1 MKLDLQNKKVL
12 SWLILIAL
20 SLTWGSSYILIKRGL
35 VAFEPLQ
42 VTGVRLLVSAMAFVP
57 LLLILKRKI
66 TWKNWKLYFLVGL
79 TGNAIPAL
87 MFAIAQ
93 TQLSSA
99 LTGVLNSVTPLATF
113 VIGFLLFKLPFKSH
127 KLLGVVVGLAGAF
140 LLIWFGKESGA
151 ASNPFYAGFV
161 LIAAI
166 CYAISSNTVATN
178 LKGFGSIEI
187 SGASF
192 VMISPLAIGI
202 FIYSGVWETAT
213 THPEGWASFG
223 YISLLALA
231 GTVMASILFYK
242 LVHLTGAVFSS
253 FVSYLM
259 PVVATTWGIL
269 DGEPVTLFSLSGMVL
284 ILLGVYVA
292 RKD

>member
-1 MKLDLQNKKVL
+1 M
-12 SWLILIAL
+12 SWLLLIVL

-35 VAFEPLQ
+35 VAFEPPSGNRSQ
-42 VTGVRLLVSAMAFVP
+42 TPGFCAAFVP
-57 LLLILKRKI
+57 LLVILKRKI

-161 LIAAI
+161 LVAAI

-202 FIYSGVWETAT
+202 FIYSGVWETT
-213 THPEGWASFG
+213 ITHPEGWASFG

-259 PVVATTWGIL
+259 PVVATSWGIL
-269 DGEPVTLFSLSGMVL
+269 DGEPVTLYSLSGMVL
-284 ILLGVYVA
+284 ILLGVYIA

>member
-1 MKLDLQNKKVL
+1 MKEYLQNKTVL
-12 SWLILIAL
+12 SWVLLLVL

-35 VAFEPLQ
+35 VAFQPLQ
-42 VTGVRLLVSAMAFVP
+42 VASIRLVVSAMAFIP
-57 LLLILKRKI
+57 LLIILKRKI

-113 VIGFLLFKLPFKSH
+113 VIGFLIFRLPFKWH
-127 KLLGVVVGLAGAF
+127 KLLGVVVGLGGAF
-140 LLIWFGKESGA
+140 IIKKKRKASGA

-161 LIAAI
+161 LVAAI
-166 CYAISSNTVATN
+166 CYAISSNTVASF
-178 LKGFGSIEI
+178 LKNYGSIEI

-192 VMISPLAIGI
+192 VMISPLAI
-202 FIYSGVWETAT
+202 FLFWYSGVMETT
-213 THPEGWASFG
+213 LTHPSGWSSFG
-223 YISLLALA
+223 YISILALA
-231 GTVMASILFYK
+231 GTVFASILFYK

-259 PVVATTWGIL
+259 PIVATMWGLL
-269 DGEPVTLFSLSGMVL
+269 DGEPITLLSLSGMVL

-292 RKD
+292 RK

>member
-1 MKLDLQNKKVL
+1 MKIDWQNKSVV
-12 SWLILIAL
+12 SWILLLVL

-42 VTGVRLLVSAMAFVP
+42 VASIRLVVSALSFIP
-57 LLLILKRKI
+57 LLIILKRKI

-79 TGNAIPAL
+79 TGNAIPAF

-113 VIGFLLFKLPFKSH
+113 VIGFLIFRLPFRWH

-140 LLIWFGKESGA
+140 LLIWFGRESGA
-151 ASNPFYAGFV
+151 ASNPWYAGFV
-161 LIAAI
+161 LIAAT
-166 CYAISSNTVATN
+166 CYAISSNTVASF
-178 LKGFGSIEI
+178 LKNYGSIEI

-192 VMISPLAIGI
+192 VMIAPLA
-202 FIYSGVWETAT
+202 FFLFWYSGVWETT
-213 THPEGWASFG
+213 LGHPSGWSSFG
-223 YISLLALA
+223 YITILALA
-231 GTVMASILFYK
+231 GTVFASILFYK

-253 FVSYLM
+253 FVSYIM
-259 PVVATTWGIL
+259 PIVATLWGVL
-269 DGEPVTLFSLSGMVL
+269 DGEPVTILSLSGMVL
-284 ILLGVYVA
+284 ILAGVYIA
-292 RKD
+292 RK